1 MPCTQIQQEFVP
13 DSWRCRSRSVIQT
26 REAHTDILS
35 WPGYQRWHRGG
46 FQPQIFLPPAALC
59 CSFVCP
65 LADTWNRAE
74 QPHAPALDLTVL
86 LQKAV
91 PVHRNTTWT
100 PDEEFNFIRAAQAH
114 LIQTAMSLLPA
125 FLHYFFFP
133 ESFCSTLHQGG
144 KKKKRFLSSR
154 VNSHTLQWDECN
166 VLNNK
171 SWKGELFSAP
181 FRWKWSLASIL
192 PPTWSHGMI
201 L

>member
-1 MPCTQIQQEFVP
+1 MQEQVCDPNKRGSHRHPDLAWVP
-13 DSWRCRSRSVIQT
+13 
-26 REAHTDILS
+26 AMA
-35 WPGYQRWHRGG
+35 QRW
-46 FQPQIFLPPAALC
+46 FPATNISTPCCPVLFLRVSPCWHLEQSWTTA
-59 CSFVCP
+59 CSC
-65 LADTWNRAE
+65 TGSN
-74 QPHAPALDLTVL
+74 TVL

-100 PDEEFNFIRAAQAH
+100 PDEEFDFIRAAQAH

-144 KKKKRFLSSR
+144 KKKRFLSSR